1 LEQAVVDSTK
11 RKLVVIGNG
20 MAGARTVE
28 EILACGGGTQFDIT
42 IFGEEPYG
50 NYNRILLSSVL
61 NGSQDPSEIFL
72 NGLDWYKDNGIE
84 LRTARRVDVI
94 ARPHKA
100 VHCDDGNWYPYDQL
114 IIATGSRPSIP
125 PIAGLK
131 KPNGDLRQGVFVFRT
146 LDDCQKI
153 AEYAA
158 HRQRAAVIGGGLL
171 GLEAA
176 RGLLNHGVEVNVIHL
191 PGHLMEQQ
199 LDPQAGVILKNTI
212 EKMGIQIH
220 LKKLTKG
227 VLGDTDVTGL
237 VFDDGQTLDCDMI
250 VIAAGITPNSE
261 IGSRWG
267 LTTERG
273 IVVDDQLRTSDPDIF
288 AVGECAQHR
297 GRVYGLVAPLWDQAK
312 VLAEYITGANPAAA
326 YQGSKLATKLKV
338 MGVELASMGV
348 IAGDGEHE
356 DVVQFM
362 EPQRGVYKKLII
374 RDGMLAGGILMG
386 EISKAAYLIQAFDRG
401 TKLPEDR
408 MSLLFDIGAPSV
420 EVTFDE
426 MPADA
431 QICNCNGVKKG
442 VIVQCVAN
450 GKRTVKSV
458 MDATRAGTGC
468 GSCKSLVTDLVE
480 WACKGQVE
488 EDPTVHYY
496 VPGIPLTK
504 PELVETIRARNLKSV
519 SAVFDALA
527 DGRDDPA
534 SKPGLASLLRTIW
547 GADYN
552 DERDARFIN
561 DRVHANIQNDGT
573 FSVIPRIYGGVT
585 SADELRRIAD
595 VADKY
600 DARIVKITGGQRI
613 DLLGLK
619 KADLPAIWRDLG
631 MPSGHAYTKAFRT
644 CKTCVGTD
652 FCRYGVGDSTS
663 LGIAIEKR
671 FQGIESPGKMKL
683 GASGCPRNCAE
694 ATVKDL
700 GVVAVENGWQI
711 YVGGA
716 AGAHVRAGDLLA
728 TVSAHAEVL
737 KLMGRFMQYFRENAR
752 YAERSYTFVQRLGIE
767 RLRSIL
773 VEDSEGE
780 AARLDREIEATVA
793 AYRDPWQ
800 EGTAPIEPNQFGDAL
815 LIANPTVE
823 AAGSYDGAAAKRV

>member
-1 LEQAVVDSTK
+1 MEQAAVESGK
-11 RKLVVIGNG
+11 QKLIVIGNG

-28 EILACGGGTQFDIT
+28 EILACGGSGKFDIT
-42 IFGEEPYG
+42 IFGEEPHG

-72 NGLDWYKDNGIE
+72 NGFGWYKDKGID
-84 LRTARRVDVI
+84 LRTGRRVDVI

-100 VHCDDGNWYPYDQL
+100 VHCDDGNWYPYDRL

-131 KPNGDLRQGVFVFRT
+131 KSNGDLRQGVFVFRT
-146 LDDCQKI
+146 IDDCQRI

-158 HRQRAAVIGGGLL
+158 HCRRAAVIGGGLL

-176 RGLLNHGVEVNVIHL
+176 RGLLSHGVEVNVIHL
-191 PGHLMEQQ
+191 LTHLMDQQ
-199 LDPQAGVILKNTI
+199 LDPQAGMILKNTI
-212 EKMGIQIH
+212 EKMGIQVH
-220 LKKLTKG
+220 LKKVTKG
-227 VLGDTDVTGL
+227 VLGDNDVAGL
-237 VFDDGQTLDCDMI
+237 AFDDGQTLECDMI
-250 VIAAGITPNSE
+250 VIATGITPNAE

-267 LTTERG
+267 LVTERG
-273 IVVDDQLRTSDPDIF
+273 IVVDDQLRTSDPNIF

-312 VLAEYITGANPAAA
+312 VLAEHITGANPAAA

-374 RDGMLAGGILMG
+374 RDGVLAGGILMG
-386 EISKAAYLIQAFDRG
+386 EISKAAYLIQAFDHG

-408 MSLLFDIGAPSV
+408 LSLLFDIGAPSV

-426 MPADA
+426 MPADS

-442 VIVQCVAN
+442 AIVQCVSN
-450 GKRTVKSV
+450 GKRSVKSV

-468 GSCKSLVTDLVE
+468 GSCKSLVKDLVE

-488 EDPTVHYY
+488 DDPAAHYY
-496 VPGIPLTK
+496 VPGVPLAK
-504 PELVETIRARNLKSV
+504 PELVEAVRARNLKSV

-547 GADYN
+547 GAEYEDQ
-552 DERDARFIN
+552 RDARFIN

-595 VADKY
+595 VAEKY
-600 DARIVKITGGQRI
+600 EARMVKITGGQRI
-613 DLLGLK
+613 DLLGVK
-619 KADLPAIWRDLG
+619 KSDLPEIWRDLG

-652 FCRYGVGDSTS
+652 FCRYGVGDSTR

-711 YVGGA
+711 YIGGA
-716 AGAHVRAGDLLA
+716 AGARVRAGDLLA
-728 TVSAHAEVL
+728 TVSTHDEVL
-737 KLMGRFMQYFRENAR
+737 KLMGRFIQYYRENAR
-752 YAERSYTFVQRLGIE
+752 YAERSYTFLERIGIE
-767 RLRSIL
+767 RLRSVL

-780 AARLDREIEATVA
+780 AARLDREMEATVA

-800 EGTAPIEPNQFGDAL
+800 EGTTPIEPNQFGDSL
-815 LIANPTVE
+815 PIANPTIE
-823 AAGSYDGAAAKRV
+823 STESTAS

>member
-1 LEQAVVDSTK
+1 METAAVESGK
-11 RKLVVIGNG
+11 KKLVVIGNG

-28 EILACGGGTQFDIT
+28 EILACGGGAQFEIT
-42 IFGEEPYG
+42 VFGDEPYG
-50 NYNRILLSSVL
+50 NYNRILLSNVL

-72 NGLDWYKDNGIE
+72 NGLSWYKDNGVE
-84 LRTARRVDVI
+84 LRAGVRVDVI

-125 PIAGLK
+125 PIAALK
-131 KPNGDLRQGVFVFRT
+131 KPNGEFRPGVFVFRT
-146 LDDCQKI
+146 LDDCRKI

-158 HRQRAAVIGGGLL
+158 KSRRAAVIGGGLL

-191 PGHLMEQQ
+191 LAHLMEQQ
-199 LDPQAGVILKNTI
+199 LDPQAGLILKNTI
-212 EKMGIQIH
+212 EKMGIQVH
-220 LKKLTKG
+220 LKKLTKS
-227 VLGDTDVTGL
+227 VLGESEVIGL
-237 VFDDGQTLDCDMI
+237 AFEDGQTLDCDMV
-250 VIAAGITPNSE
+250 VIATGITPNAE
-261 IGSRWG
+261 IGARWG

-312 VLAEYITGANPAAA
+312 VLAEHITGANPAAA

-348 IAGDGEHE
+348 ISGDGENE

-374 RDGMLAGGILMG
+374 RDGRLAGGILMG

-401 TKLPEDR
+401 IKLPEDR
-408 MSLLFDIGAPSV
+408 LSLLFDTGAPSAK
-420 EVTFDE
+420 VTFDE
-426 MPADA
+426 MPAEV

-442 VIVQCVAN
+442 TIVQCVAN
-450 GKRTVKSV
+450 GKRSLKSV

-468 GSCKSLVTDLVE
+468 GSCKSLVKELVE
-480 WACKGQVE
+480 WACMGQVE
-488 EDPTVHYY
+488 EDPAAHYY

-504 PELVETIRARNLKSV
+504 PELVKAISAQNLKSV

-547 GADYN
+547 REEYD
-552 DERDARFIN
+552 DERDARFVN

-573 FSVIPRIYGGVT
+573 FSVVPRIYGGVT
-585 SADELRRIAD
+585 SPSELRRIAD
-595 VADKY
+595 VAEKY
-600 DARIVKITGGQRI
+600 AARMVKITGGQRI

-619 KADLPAIWRDLG
+619 KSDLPAVWRELG

-652 FCRYGVGDSTS
+652 FCRYGVGDSTG

-716 AGAHVRAGDLLA
+716 AGAQVRAGDLLA
-728 TVSAHAEVL
+728 TVSTHEEVL
-737 KLMGRFMQYFRENAR
+737 NLMGRFMQYYRENAR
-752 YAERSYTFVQRLGIE
+752 YAERSYTFVERLGIE
-767 RLRSIL
+767 RLRAIL
-773 VEDSEGE
+773 VDDSEGE
-780 AARLDREIEATVA
+780 GVRLDREMAATVA
-793 AYRDPWQ
+793 AYRDPWE
-800 EGTAPIEPNQFGDAL
+800 EGATPAEPNQFSDAL
-815 LIANPTVE
+815 PIRNPAIE
-823 AAGSYDGAAAKRV
+823 SAAS